1 MRLISWTILI
11 AGLAGCGDETQV
23 TQPLE
28 ALAQSTPNAQ
38 YAITKFS
45 ASLGGVT
52 SRGTAINNRGWVAG
66 FSNLPGDNTRHAA
79 LWRDGSIRDLGT
91 LGGPNCPACNSSVV
105 WPGLN
110 DQGTV
115 VGIAETADLDP
126 LGEEWSCTAFFPSV
140 TGHICRGF
148 VWENGVMQALPTLGG
163 NQGFAT
169 GVNSRDQ
176 VVGWAETAVHD
187 PTCNSP
193 QVLQFRA
200 VLWQPQQGAMQ
211 QLPPLPGDSTSAAT
225 AINDKGQAV
234 GISGDCD
241 IAVGR
246 FSARHSVLWE
256 NGTVTAIPNLGGATW
271 NTPMDINAS
280 GDVVGFSNP
289 VGPGDPEGDFISH
302 AFLWARGTDKAQD
315 LGTLGGDFFSE
326 AFAINGRGQV
336 VGVSFGGPNGP
347 HAFIWEDGV
356 MTDLND
362 LVGPGNLDVLLS
374 AQDINDAGQITGRV
388 RDHTTG
394 QTLTFVAT
402 PVGIGRAEGAR

>member
-23 TQPLE
+23 SQPLE

-91 LGGPNCPACNSSVV
+91 LGGPNCPACHRSVV

-110 DQGTV
+110 DQG
-115 VGIAETADLDP
+115 P
-126 LGEEWSCTAFFPSV
+126 
-140 TGHICRGF
+140 
-148 VWENGVMQALPTLGG
+148 
-163 NQGFAT
+163 
-169 GVNSRDQ
+169 
-176 VVGWAETAVHD
+176 
-187 PTCNSP
+187 
-193 QVLQFRA
+193 
-200 VLWQPQQGAMQ
+200 
-211 QLPPLPGDSTSAAT
+211 
-225 AINDKGQAV
+225 AV

-336 VGVSFGGPNGP
+336 VGVSSGGPSGP

-362 LVGPGNLDVLLS
+362 LVGTGNLHVLLS

>member
-176 VVGWAETAVHD
+176 VVGWAETTVHD
-187 PTCNSP
+187 P
-193 QVLQFRA
+193 
-200 VLWQPQQGAMQ
+200 
-211 QLPPLPGDSTSAAT
+211 
-225 AINDKGQAV
+225 
-234 GISGDCD
+234 
-241 IAVGR
+241 
-246 FSARHSVLWE
+246 
-256 NGTVTAIPNLGGATW
+256 TW

-362 LVGPGNLDVLLS
+362 LVGTGNLHVLLS

>member
-28 ALAQSTPNAQ
+28 AHAQSTPNAQ
-38 YAITKFS
+38 YAITKFA

-176 VVGWAETAVHD
+176 VVGWAETTVHD

-200 VLWQPQQGAMQ
+200 VLWQPQHGAMQ

-246 FSARHSVLWE
+246 FSARHSVRWE

-271 NTPMDINAS
+271 NMRPVTSSGFPTRSARATRRATSYRTPSS
-280 GDVVGFSNP
+280 G
-289 VGPGDPEGDFISH
+289 PEAPTRLRISARSAETSSAKPSPSTGGGRWW
-302 AFLWARGTDKAQD
+302 AFPSAVRT
-315 LGTLGGDFFSE
+315 
-326 AFAINGRGQV
+326 V
-336 VGVSFGGPNGP
+336 PMP
-347 HAFIWEDGV
+347 
-356 MTDLND
+356 
-362 LVGPGNLDVLLS
+362 LS
-374 AQDINDAGQITGRV
+374 GKTG
-388 RDHTTG
+388 
-394 QTLTFVAT
+394 L
-402 PVGIGRAEGAR
+402 

>member
-28 ALAQSTPNAQ
+28 ALAQSSPNAQ
-38 YAITKFS
+38 YAITKCS
-45 ASLGGVT
+45 ASLGGVA

-169 GVNSRDQ
+169 GVNSRGHLGRTPGHQ
-176 VVGWAETAVHD
+176 CVRRRR
-187 PTCNSP
+187 P
-193 QVLQFRA
+193 VLQPARPRRPGRRLHIARLPLGQRHRQAAGSRHARRRLLQRSLRHQRA
-200 VLWQPQQGAMQ
+200 G
-211 QLPPLPGDSTSAAT
+211 
-225 AINDKGQAV
+225 
-234 GISGDCD
+234 SGG
-241 IAVGR
+241 GR
-246 FSARHSVLWE
+246 FLRRSERCPFLYLGRRGYDGPERSRRDWKSPCLTLRPRHQRCR
-256 NGTVTAIPNLGGATW
+256 A
-271 NTPMDINAS
+271 
-280 GDVVGFSNP
+280 
-289 VGPGDPEGDFISH
+289 
-302 AFLWARGTDKAQD
+302 
-315 LGTLGGDFFSE
+315 
-326 AFAINGRGQV
+326 
-336 VGVSFGGPNGP
+336 
-347 HAFIWEDGV
+347 
-356 MTDLND
+356 
-362 LVGPGNLDVLLS
+362 
-374 AQDINDAGQITGRV
+374 
-388 RDHTTG
+388 DHG
-394 QTLTFVAT
+394 
-402 PVGIGRAEGAR
+402 